1 MIMALVVRTVL
12 VLVIFGHSIFL
23 MLQGQLL
30 WGILENV
37 LLVGLLLYGTLVP
50 NSRLF
55 GPIRTRTEN
64 GPWLTID
71 DGPDPEDTPA
81 ILDLLDE
88 FETKAAF
95 FLIGEK
101 AARHPEL
108 VLEIHR
114 RGHAIGNHTW
124 SHPQASFWA
133 AGPRRTWREID
144 KCQGCLT
151 ELLGEAPRLFRAPVG
166 HSNLF
171 VHPVLKIL
179 GLNLVGWSARGYD
192 TVATDPAP
200 VLKKIE
206 KSLSEEAI
214 VLVHE
219 GTPIARELIR
229 DVLVKLKAVTY

>member
-1 MIMALVVRTVL
+1 MIIALVVRTVL

-23 MLQGQLL
+23 MLQGNLH

-37 LLVGLLLYGTLVP
+37 LVVGLLLYGTLVP

-55 GPIRTRTEN
+55 GPILTHSGD

-71 DGPDPEDTPA
+71 DGPDPEDTPV

-133 AGPRRTWREID
+133 AGPLRTFREI
-144 KCQGCLT
+144 KRCQSCLT
-151 ELLGEAPRLFRAPVG
+151 ELLGEAPRFFRAPVG

-171 VHPVLKIL
+171 VHPILKNL
-179 GLNLVGWSARGYD
+179 GLGLVGWSARGFD
-192 TVATDPAP
+192 AVASDPNSAI
-200 VLKKIE
+200 KKIE
-206 KSLSEEAI
+206 ESLSNDAI

-219 GTPIARELIR
+219 GTPIAQELIG
-229 DVLVKLKAVTY
+229 DVLVKLKMVTQ